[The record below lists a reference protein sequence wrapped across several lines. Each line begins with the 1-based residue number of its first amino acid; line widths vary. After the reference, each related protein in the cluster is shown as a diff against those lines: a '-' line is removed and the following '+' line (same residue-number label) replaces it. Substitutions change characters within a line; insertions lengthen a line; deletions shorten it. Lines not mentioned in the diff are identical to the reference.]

1 MKNLF
6 TFLFALFALTSY
18 GQTPSYQQS
27 IEKHREEYKAE
38 FLHDPRSPIAGS
50 DLKDIH
56 FFTPDSS
63 YRVLA
68 DFKLLENQTSFRMPT
83 YDGSAKEYIRYGVA
97 SFKLNGKPL
106 QLTIYRSIQLMA
118 NEQYKDYL
126 FLPFTDQTN
135 GEQTYGGGRYIDLRT
150 SAIEG
155 NKVQIDFNKAYN
167 PYCAYSSGYSCPVPP
182 EENDL
187 ATAITAGEKNF
198 TGEKK
203 KRK

>member
-1 MKNLF
+1 MKKLF
-6 TFLFALFALTSY
+6 TLFFSLFVLTSY
-18 GQTPSYQQS
+18 GQAPSYQQA
-27 IEKHREEYKAE
+27 IEKHRDEYKAE
-38 FLHDPRSPIAGS
+38 FLHDPRSPIAAG

-56 FFTPDSS
+56 FFNPDSAF
-63 YRVLA
+63 RVVA
-68 DFKLLENQTSFRMPT
+68 DFKPLENQTSFRMPT

-118 NEQYKDYL
+118 NEDYKDYL

-187 ATAITAGEKNF
+187 AAAITAGEKNF
-198 TGEKK
+198 TGTKK